1 MCALVDVHE
10 TEPKLLLATF
20 VSVTSMVLMEMLA
33 TAVATEQEGPT
44 VCLTYIWESTT
55 QDAAG
60 PEYVNWFLSMELI

>member
-44 VCLTYIWESTT
+44 VCLTYI
-55 QDAAG
+55 
-60 PEYVNWFLSMELI
+60 